1 MAIEIRRVTAGN
13 LEMAAFIA
21 NNLANA
27 LSDSSITR
35 DYLHHFLTNESTYLL
50 AALSGANIIGYA
62 VAYRFPSFYEPRSLA
77 YLYDIEVL
85 PAFRRKGAGSL
96 LIYSLLGYLKKD
108 NVGEL
113 WLGTATGNLEAQALF
128 AATGGIRSG
137 ETFND
142 FTYTLD

>member
-1 MAIEIRRVTAGN
+1 MALEIRRVTAGN
-13 LEMAAFIA
+13 LDMAAFIA
-21 NNLANA
+21 HNLANTPPA
-27 LSDSSITR
+27 PSMPR
-35 DYLHHFLTNESTYLL
+35 DYLQKFLTDESTYLL

-62 VAYRFPSFYEPRSLA
+62 VAYRFPSFFEARSLA

-85 PAFRRKGAGSL
+85 PAFRRKGAGRL
-96 LIYSLLGYLKKD
+96 LIHLLLDYLKKD

-113 WLGTATGNLEAQALF
+113 WLGTATGNVEAQALF

-142 FTYTLD
+142 YTYTLD